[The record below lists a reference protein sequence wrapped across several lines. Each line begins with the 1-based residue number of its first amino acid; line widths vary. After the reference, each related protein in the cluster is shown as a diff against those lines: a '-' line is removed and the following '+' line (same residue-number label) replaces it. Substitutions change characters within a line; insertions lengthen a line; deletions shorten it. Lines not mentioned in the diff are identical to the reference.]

1 MEKERMGDPRAQRA
15 GTEGPATTVDASP
28 APAAEVSPAPPPGSG
43 RLAALAGALR
53 VHQWSKN
60 LLLFVPAVLDHRL
73 LDGPVMLKAFL
84 AFAAFCCAASSAY
97 VLNDLLDRE
106 ADRWHP
112 TRRNRPFAAGHLSRS
127 TGLLLCAI
135 LLGLALAIALAALP
149 PRFTGVLL
157 LYLGLT
163 TAYSLW
169 LKRVPVLDVLL
180 LAGFYTLRVLAGL
193 AATEVRFSTWLL
205 AFSMF
210 FFLSLAFVKRYAE
223 LARLR
228 ENAGTAVPRRGY
240 VASDREWMSSLGSAS
255 GYLSVLVLAL
265 YINSSEVVALYR
277 RPLALW
283 LLCPLLLYW
292 ISRIWLLAHRGKM
305 HDDPIVAA
313 LRDPASYA
321 IGLGIA
327 AILLAAS

>member
-1 MEKERMGDPRAQRA
+1 
-15 GTEGPATTVDASP
+15 
-28 APAAEVSPAPPPGSG
+28 
-43 RLAALAGALR
+43 
-53 VHQWSKN
+53 
-60 LLLFVPAVLDHRL
+60 
-73 LDGPVMLKAFL
+73 
-84 AFAAFCCAASSAY
+84 
-97 VLNDLLDRE
+97 VLNDLLDLE

-112 TRRNRPFAAGHLSRS
+112 TRRARPFAAGLLSRS
-127 TGLLLCAI
+127 TGVVLFSV
-135 LLGLALAIALAALP
+135 LLGLALVIAVATLP
-149 PRFTGVLL
+149 GRFTGVLL
-157 LYLGLT
+157 LYAGLT
-163 TAYSLW
+163 TAYSLY

-180 LAGFYTLRVLAGL
+180 LAAFYTLRVLAGL

-210 FFLSLAFVKRYAE
+210 LFLSLAFVKRYAE

-228 ENAGTAVPRRGY
+228 ESVETVVPRRGY
-240 VASDREWMSSLGSAS
+240 GASDAEWMASFGAAS

-265 YINSSEVVALYR
+265 YINSDEVVALYR

-292 ISRIWLLAHRGKM
+292 ISRVWLLAHRGRM

-327 AILLAAS
+327 TILLAAV